1 MLSIFQVKSV
11 YTSCK
16 LKTIYFIH
24 QELLSAL
31 FLTTIT
37 YYDVTQPSLG
47 GLTRPAGPGSRR
59 PSGNSP
65 CKSALPCI
73 SSCRLASCWTQVCNR
88 TLFDLY

>member
-1 MLSIFQVKSV
+1 MQKIIAELFINFGS
-11 YTSCK
+11 
-16 LKTIYFIH
+16 YFLH

-37 YYDVTQPSLG
+37 YYDVTQPSWG
-47 GLTRPAGPGSRR
+47 GLTGPAGPGSRR
-59 PSGNSP
+59 PSGNFP

-88 TLFDLY
+88 DISFKRLSY